1 MSVII
6 ISDNVDNNDKIDT
19 DVDDDNNDDSE

>member
-1 MSVII
+1 MTVII